1 MTTEAEIIEPSHLD
15 LSPSLCSLHIDCKQL
30 EMFYFNQLDS
40 TSQIKTLDWDQGDIP
55 QDTASPF
62 ELFSLASSEELDIP
76 WQFPIQLN

>member
-1 MTTEAEIIEPSHLD
+1 MTTEAEITEPSHLD
-15 LSPSLCSLHIDCKQL
+15 LSPLCSVHIDCKQL
-30 EMFYFNQLDS
+30 EMFYFNQLES

-62 ELFSLASSEELDIP
+62 ELFSLASSKELDIP